1 MTFFDILKFVG
12 GVAIFLFGMTVMGEG
27 LEKRSAGKLKLTL
40 ERLTSSPLKALFLG
54 FGVTAII
61 QSSSATTVMLV
72 GFVNS
77 GVMSLSQTIGVI
89 MGANIGTT
97 VTGWLLSLAGI
108 KGSNFF
114 LQLLKPSSF
123 SPIFAA
129 IGIIMF
135 LSKNSKRR
143 DTGSVLIGFAVL
155 MNGMEIMSSAVS
167 ALKNS
172 EQFGNIMVMFSNPIP
187 GVLLGALVTAIIQS
201 SSASVGILQA
211 LSSTGKLPYM
221 TVVPI
226 VLGQNIGTCVTAL
239 LSAIGANKNAKRVAA
254 VHLLFNIIGSLLFLL
269 VFFIVKQNLLILTKP
284 ANGFGIA
291 IVHTI
296 FNVFATVI
304 LFPFSKML
312 ERLAYRLVPDTETH
326 NI

>member
-40 ERLTSSPLKALFLG
+40 ERLTASPLKALFLG
-54 FGVTAII
+54 LGVTAII

-77 GVMSLSQTIGVI
+77 GVMTLSQTIGVI

-143 DTGSVLIGFAVL
+143 DTGSILIGFALL

-172 EQFGNIMVMFSNPIP
+172 EQFGNIMVMFSNPIL

-211 LSSTGKLPYM
+211 LSSTGKLSYM

-239 LSAIGANKNAKRVAA
+239 LSAIGTNKNAKRVAA
-254 VHLLFNIIGSLLFLL
+254 VHLLFNIIGSLLFLF
-269 VFFIVKQNLLILTKP
+269 VFFIVKQNLLILTKT

-304 LFPFSKML
+304 LFPFSKTL
-312 ERLAYRLVPDTETH
+312 EKLAYHFVPEH
-326 NI
+326 IKRV